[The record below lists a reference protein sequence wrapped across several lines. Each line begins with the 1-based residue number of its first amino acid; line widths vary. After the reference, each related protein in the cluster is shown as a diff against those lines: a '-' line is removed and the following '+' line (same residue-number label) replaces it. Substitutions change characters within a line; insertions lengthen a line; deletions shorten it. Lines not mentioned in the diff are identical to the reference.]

1 MMMEEEKQVE
11 DLNQAT
17 EASEEGLGT
26 NSAAEEV
33 AQKAATDDAREPTNP
48 GEGVASET
56 AASGASATVEPSE
69 AEFFDPMAIEALML
83 NNEALKS
90 EQESLKGQFEEIKS
104 QYARMTA
111 DFENYRRRTEKEK
124 EELGMQSTAAT
135 LRELL
140 SVVDNFERARSQ
152 IKPQTD
158 GEKNI
163 HKSYQSVYKQ
173 MVDSL
178 KRLGVSAMYPK
189 GEPFDPNFH
198 EAVMRDATTEYPE
211 GTVTEELMRGY
222 IFKERVLRHAM
233 VKVATAPDPE
243 AVATSEESAS
253 EPEEQQEQSPE

>member
-1 MMMEEEKQVE
+1 MEEEKQVE
-11 DLNQAT
+11 EQNQT
-17 EASEEGLGT
+17 TDASEELGT
-26 NSAAEEV
+26 SSQEGEEV
-33 AQKAATDDAREPTNP
+33 EQRAATDDAREPTNP
-48 GEGVASET
+48 E
-56 AASGASATVEPSE
+56 AASGATASATVEPSE

-83 NNEALKS
+83 NNEALKA
-90 EQESLKGQFEEIKS
+90 EQERLGSQLEEIKN
-104 QYARMTA
+104 QYARLGA

-135 LRELL
+135 LKELL

-233 VKVATAPDPE
+233 VKVATAPEP
-243 AVATSEESAS
+243 VVTSEESAS
-253 EPEEQQEQSPE
+253 EPEEKQEESPE

>member
-1 MMMEEEKQVE
+1 MMEEEKQVE
-11 DLNQAT
+11 EQNQT
-17 EASEEGLGT
+17 TDASEEGT
-26 NSAAEEV
+26 SSQAEGEV
-33 AQKAATDDAREPTNP
+33 EQRAATDDAREPTNP
-48 GEGVASET
+48 E
-56 AASGASATVEPSE
+56 AAAAGSGANASATVEPSE

-83 NNEALKS
+83 NNEALKA
-90 EQESLKGQFEEIKS
+90 EQERLGSQLEEIKN
-104 QYARMTA
+104 QYARLGA

-135 LRELL
+135 LKELL

-233 VKVATAPDPE
+233 VKVATAPEP
-243 AVATSEESAS
+243 VVTSEESAS
-253 EPEEQQEQSPE
+253 EPEEKQEESPE

>member
-1 MMMEEEKQVE
+1 MMEEEKQVE
-11 DLNQAT
+11 EQNQT
-17 EASEEGLGT
+17 TDASEELGT
-26 NSAAEEV
+26 SSQEGEEV
-33 AQKAATDDAREPTNP
+33 EQRAATDDAREPTNP
-48 GEGVASET
+48 EAP
-56 AASGASATVEPSE
+56 SGANASATVEPSE

-83 NNEALKS
+83 NNEALKA
-90 EQESLKGQFEEIKS
+90 EQERLGSQLEEIKN
-104 QYARMTA
+104 QYARLGA

-124 EELGMQSTAAT
+124 EELGMLSTAAT
-135 LRELL
+135 LKELL

-233 VKVATAPDPE
+233 VKVATAPEP
-243 AVATSEESAS
+243 VVTSEESAS
-253 EPEEQQEQSPE
+253 EPEEKQEESPE